1 MSQAMTQ
8 ATTTTRPRRGFRL
21 RELGIYALSTGGEY
35 VVSTIYSDG
44 CCLYTTRSWG
54 IYGEA
59 EFWVD
64 GEGRLLRRGVPT
76 RWSARDLTDTGR
88 TEQYPKPVLH

>member
-1 MSQAMTQ
+1 MTQ
-8 ATTTTRPRRGFRL
+8 ASEARTRGGLKL
-21 RELGIYALSTGGEY
+21 RELGVYTLPGGGEY
-35 VVSTIYSDG
+35 VVSTLYADG

-59 EFWVD
+59 EFWAD
-64 GEGRLLRRGVPT
+64 GEGRILRRGVPT